1 MGGFSRAAT
10 LRNFTAP
17 ALKALYSLEV
27 QGAENVPLTGPV
39 ILNVSGLGVLVAP
52 IVNICSPRPVNMVI
66 DGALREVLSKKTR
79 YLGGDIP
86 FEEPGF
92 GAMRQ
97 ALDLLKVG
105 QAVGF
110 MGKSPSL
117 GYLVAATGAAVIPV
131 MVTGASGKVAT
142 DPPRPRSKIGILF
155 EAPIQISPSGDP
167 CALATVLTV
176 SEQVRQA
183 QADARARIRKQAG
196 HD

>member
-1 MGGFSRAAT
+1 MSGISRAAT

-27 QGAENVPLTGPV
+27 QGAEQVPPAGPV
-39 ILNVSGLGVLVAP
+39 IFDITGIGVLVAP
-52 IVNICSPRPVNMVI
+52 IVNICSPRPVHVVI
-66 DGALREVLSKKTR
+66 DGALREVLSKRTR

-92 GAMRQ
+92 GAVRH
-97 ALDLLKVG
+97 ALDLLNHG
-105 QAVGF
+105 QAVGL

-117 GYLVAATGAAVIPV
+117 GYLVAATGAHVVAVN
-131 MVTGASGKVAT
+131 VTGASGKVAT
-142 DPPRPRSKIGILF
+142 DPPRPRAKIGILF

-183 QADARARIRKQAG
+183 QANARARL
-196 HD
+196 